1 MDEISNVQFYS
12 VMIIIVFLYIFN
24 ILLAIGYTGK
34 ASKYIDT
41 IDFYFKI
48 YLSLYIIYRFNR
60 FRKVRFTELDSTII
74 FTAGTFLF
82 ATTII
87 HKILMTYLNE
97 IKIWMERRFH
107 IKLLHEKNS

>member
-1 MDEISNVQFYS
+1 MDEVSNVQFYS

-60 FRKVRFTELDSTII
+60 FRKIHFTELDRTII

-87 HKILMTYLNE
+87 HKILIMYLVQ
-97 IKIWMERRFH
+97 IKHWLMKTFH
-107 IKLLHEKNS
+107 IRLELNN